1 MNINMILKELNKFQQ
16 NKSKIKVYKV
26 YIIGDKS

>member
-16 NKSKIKVYKV
+16 NKSKIKVY
-26 YIIGDKS
+26 IIGDKS